1 MKLLIGCVLVFIVLM
16 VVLVIVYGDD
26 VDSDVI
32 ELSEEQAEELR
43 KQLNDRQ
50 DKDINLDKEE

>member
-1 MKLLIGCVLVFIVLM
+1 MKLLIGCILVVIVLM

-26 VDSDVI
+26 VESDVI
-32 ELSEEQAEELR
+32 ELSEEKAEELR